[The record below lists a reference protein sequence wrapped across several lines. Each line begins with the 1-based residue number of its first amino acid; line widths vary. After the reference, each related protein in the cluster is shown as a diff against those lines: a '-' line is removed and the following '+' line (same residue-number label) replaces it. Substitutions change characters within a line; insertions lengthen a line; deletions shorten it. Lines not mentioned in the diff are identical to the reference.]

1 MDLVNSAKVWSQ
13 ASGIL
18 CPFSW
23 QIAKSSNQSNWTHKL
38 CDIMTDHEFA
48 DRDGPILVHCSAGV
62 GRTGTYIAVFKL
74 WLDVKDPKV
83 KKLSIKDT
91 MLELR
96 KQRCL
101 MVQKKEQYVYIA
113 RCLRWEKFINWR
125 MKKSFCSY
133 IVNSEE
139 GQYIWLISPTL
150 INTKFYET
158 WFRWLWQWFW
168 FVYNLK

>member
-1 MDLVNSAKVWSQ
+1 M
-13 ASGIL
+13 
-18 CPFSW
+18 
-23 QIAKSSNQSNWTHKL
+23 
-38 CDIMTDHEFA
+38 
-48 DRDGPILVHCSAGV
+48 VHCSAGV

-113 RCLRWEKFINWR
+113 RCLR
-125 MKKSFCSY
+125 
-133 IVNSEE
+133 
-139 GQYIWLISPTL
+139 
-150 INTKFYET
+150 
-158 WFRWLWQWFW
+158 
-168 FVYNLK
+168 